1 LLSFDKNSVLHTS
14 AKPEKI
20 SILRREPMRRKS
32 RKYRAKRDAGKV
44 ITGMLLGSVFGA
56 TVALLMAPASGEETR
71 RKITGEAAGVKEKM
85 KTAAGNIETKAREL
99 VEDVN
104 DRVSNV
110 KGSMAQ
116 RRTTTYSEG

>member
-1 LLSFDKNSVLHTS
+1 LLNFDKNSALHAS
-14 AKPEKI
+14 GKLEK
-20 SILRREPMRRKS
+20 ILRRKPMRRKF
-32 RKYRAKRDAGKV
+32 RKNRAKRDAGKV
-44 ITGMLLGSVFGA
+44 ITGLLLGSVFGA
-56 TVALLMAPASGEETR
+56 TVALLMAPASGDETR
-71 RKITGEAAGVKEKM
+71 RRITGEAAGVKEKM
-85 KTAAGNIETKAREL
+85 KTAAGNIESKARDL